1 MKIGVV
7 GGTGTISTSV
17 VTGLVE
23 RGHDVTCITRG
34 LSGSVAAGAR
44 ALVGDRNDLDW
55 FIPAVR
61 AASFDAGIDFISYQ
75 PEQARASLE
84 AFRGVGRFVHTS
96 TVATIG
102 DEFDW
107 LPATEEHELRP
118 THPYGTNKLTIDR
131 MYQAAYFAEDFP
143 VTILKPSTTYG
154 QSKVIRQIGWDT
166 TWVDRI
172 RRGRPIVKIGE
183 GRQLHHLLHA
193 DDAALGY
200 AGVLDYDHCIGQ
212 TYHLVN
218 PLHTTWDE
226 VHRTAMRLLGRE
238 VEQVSVP
245 TETLYALDPQRFM
258 LVPGVLARN
267 QLFTAAKLQRDVPDY
282 RPTVSLESGY
292 ARAFEELDRTAGV
305 ESSPAG
311 GWEDRVIDEQRR
323 AARRILAG

>member
-1 MKIGVV
+1 MKIGIV

-17 VTGLVE
+17 VTALLE

-34 LSGSVAAGAR
+34 LSGDVPDGAR
-44 ALVGDRNDLDW
+44 VLVGDRNDLDW

-61 AASFDAGIDFISYQ
+61 AASFEAGIDFISYQ

-102 DEFDW
+102 DDFDW
-107 LPATEEHELRP
+107 LPATEEHPLRP
-118 THPYGTNKLTIDR
+118 THPYGVNKLLIDR

-154 QSKVIRQIGWDT
+154 QNNVIRQIGWDT

-172 RRGRPIVKIGE
+172 RRGLPIVKIGE
-183 GRQLHHLLHA
+183 GHQLHHILHA
-193 DDAALGY
+193 EDAALGY
-200 AGVLDYDHCIGQ
+200 AGVLEHDHCVGQ

-238 VEQVSVP
+238 VEQVSVAAS
-245 TETLYALDPQRFM
+245 TLQALDPQRFM

-267 QLFTAAKLQRDVPDY
+267 QLFTAAKLQRDVPEY
-282 RPTVSLESGY
+282 RPAVSLESGY
-292 ARAFEELDRTAGV
+292 ARAFEALDRGDGI
-305 ESSPAG
+305 ESSPVG
-311 GWEDRVIDEQRR
+311 GWEDRVIDEQG
-323 AARRILAG
+323 AAVRRIL